1 MTKHTHNTKKKLGKK
16 QNNLPDSNI
25 QDMNN
30 KCIVLIDKNI
40 FQPQSQLRTRKK
52 MSNFIII
59 RHIVIAKAKVN

>member
-1 MTKHTHNTKKKLGKK
+1 MTKHTHNTKKTLGKK

-30 KCIVLIDKNI
+30 KCIVLIDKNV

-52 MSNFIII
+52 NVQF
-59 RHIVIAKAKVN
+59 HNY

>member
-1 MTKHTHNTKKKLGKK
+1 MTKYTHNTKKTLGKK

-40 FQPQSQLRTRKK
+40 FQPQNQLRTRK
-52 MSNFIII
+52 NVQF
-59 RHIVIAKAKVN
+59 HNY